1 MSMSSQELE
10 PISELFTAHGREL
23 VSRARRLI
31 RSQTDAEDA
40 VQDAM
45 LALLEAPHL
54 LGTVESL
61 GGWIYTLVK
70 RRCVDLIRRESS
82 QRDRASD
89 LALEPLF
96 PEASAAHLAE
106 QSEFW
111 DATADAIEALPETLR
126 TVVISNGI
134 HGQSFR
140 ELSEQMQLPMGTL
153 MARKKKGIDRVR
165 QTLRRQGFFD

>member
-1 MSMSSQELE
+1 MSSQDLE
-10 PISELFTAHGREL
+10 PISEIFTAHGREL
-23 VSRARRLI
+23 VGRARRLI
-31 RSQTDAEDA
+31 GSESDAEDA

-70 RRCVDLIRRESS
+70 RRCVDLIRGESR
-82 QRDRASD
+82 QRDRAFS
-89 LALEPLF
+89 LGLEPLF

-111 DATADAIEALPETLR
+111 EATADAIEALPKTLR

-140 ELSEQMQLPMGTL
+140 ELSEQLHVPMGTL
-153 MARKKKGIDRVR
+153 MARKKKGVDHVR
-165 QTLRRQGFFD
+165 CSLRRQGFFD

>member
-10 PISELFTAHGREL
+10 PISELFTAQGREL
-23 VSRARRLI
+23 VGRARRLL
-31 RSQTDAEDA
+31 RSPSDAEDA

-45 LALLEAPHL
+45 LALIEAPYL
-54 LGTVESL
+54 LGGVESL
-61 GGWIYTLVK
+61 GGWIYTLMK

-82 QRDRASD
+82 QRDRAFD
-89 LALEPLF
+89 LGLEPLF

-126 TVVISNGI
+126 AVVIANGI

-140 ELSEQMQLPMGTL
+140 ELSERWQLRMGTL
-153 MARKKKGIDRVR
+153 MARKKKGVDDVR
-165 QTLRRQGFFD
+165 ETLRRRGFFD

>member
-1 MSMSSQELE
+1 MPMSSQELE
-10 PISELFTAHGREL
+10 PVSELFTAHGREL
-23 VSRARRLI
+23 VGRARRLI
-31 RSQTDAEDA
+31 RSQADAEDA

-54 LGTVESL
+54 LGAVESL

-82 QRDRASD
+82 QRDRAAD
-89 LALEPLF
+89 LGLEPLF
-96 PEASAAHLAE
+96 PEASAADLAE

-111 DATADAIEALPETLR
+111 NATADAIEALPETLR
-126 TVVISNGI
+126 RVVISNGI
-134 HGQSFR
+134 HGESFR
-140 ELSEQMQLPMGTL
+140 ELSDRLQVPMGTL

-165 QTLRRQGFFD
+165 QKLRHQGFFE